1 MKKTTDNALAAAV
14 MINDGRLRTL
24 YVAVVLCALAAGA
37 HAQTRATIA
46 HGQEIAQRLCA
57 GCHAIDG
64 SEGSTIQGTAAPSF
78 RALADRPYQTAESLQ
93 AFILTPG
100 HPMPA
105 MPLELAEIRDLVAYI
120 RSLK

>member
-1 MKKTTDNALAAAV
+1 MVTRLLFALQ
-14 MINDGRLRTL
+14 
-24 YVAVVLCALAAGA
+24 AVVVVCAVGA
-37 HAQTRATIA
+37 PTHAQTQAAVTR
-46 HGQEIAQRLCA
+46 GREIAERLCA

>member
-1 MKKTTDNALAAAV
+1 MKRTTDNAWQTAA
-14 MINDGRLRTL
+14 MIYDGRWMRTL
-24 YVAVVLCALAAGA
+24 LVAAMLCAPVTA
-37 HAQTRATIA
+37 HTQTSATIA
-46 HGQEIAQRLCA
+46 RGREIAGRLCA

-64 SEGSTIQGTAAPSF
+64 GGGGTVQGTVAPSF